1 MENSKGFKY
10 IIFGVRALMEN
21 YVEVAHTKGKKV
33 TVKDSLGVERDSI
46 INDRRSLFDL
56 GPINTF
62 LSNNYVDGVR
72 LRLAGRTM
80 AASTLTSSGMVT
92 ALRSEEQ
99 QVVLRPCAHLFV
111 QQEEEQSVRVPYAQ
125 AYLRVGT

>member
-1 MENSKGFKY
+1 
-10 IIFGVRALMEN
+10 MEN

-92 ALRSEEQ
+92 APM
-99 QVVLRPCAHLFV
+99 V
-111 QQEEEQSVRVPYAQ
+111 
-125 AYLRVGT
+125 

>member
-1 MENSKGFKY
+1 
-10 IIFGVRALMEN
+10 MEN

-80 AASTLTSSGMVT
+80 AALNPTSSGMVT
-92 ALRSEEQ
+92 APT
-99 QVVLRPCAHLFV
+99 V
-111 QQEEEQSVRVPYAQ
+111 
-125 AYLRVGT
+125 

>member
-1 MENSKGFKY
+1 
-10 IIFGVRALMEN
+10 MEN

-72 LRLAGRTM
+72 LRWRAERWQP
-80 AASTLTSSGMVT
+80 STLTSSGMVT
-92 ALRSEEQ
+92 APT
-99 QVVLRPCAHLFV
+99 V
-111 QQEEEQSVRVPYAQ
+111 
-125 AYLRVGT
+125 